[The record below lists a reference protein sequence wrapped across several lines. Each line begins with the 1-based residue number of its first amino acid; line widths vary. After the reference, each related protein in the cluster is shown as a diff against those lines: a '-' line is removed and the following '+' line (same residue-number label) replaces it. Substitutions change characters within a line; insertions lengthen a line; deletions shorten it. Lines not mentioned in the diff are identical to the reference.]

1 MRKAFTG
8 LAALLM
14 FVVVVQ
20 FFLAA
25 SGAINSAPTDEAFG
39 PHRGLGFV
47 TILLALVLTVVA
59 AVVRMPG
66 RLIGLS
72 GLVVGLGILQPVIAI
87 IAKALGESGAGQ
99 LVFGLHGVNG
109 LAIMGVVLMIIRRS
123 QALTAAP
130 TTPAGTA
137 AASPAAGSAAGPAR
151 SAS

>member
-14 FVVVVQ
+14 FAVVVQ

-25 SGAINSAPTDEAFG
+25 SGAIDTAPADEAFG

-47 TILLALVLTVVA
+47 TVLLAVVLTVVA

-72 GLVVGLGILQPVIAI
+72 GLVAGLGILQPI
-87 IAKALGESGAGQ
+87 IAVSAKAFGESGAGQ

-109 LAIMGVVLMIIRRS
+109 LVIMAVVLMIIRESR
-123 QALTAAP
+123 ALTATAP
-130 TTPAGTA
+130 TTPAGTGGA
-137 AASPAAGSAAGPAR
+137 PAAGTAAGSTR
-151 SAS
+151 SVS